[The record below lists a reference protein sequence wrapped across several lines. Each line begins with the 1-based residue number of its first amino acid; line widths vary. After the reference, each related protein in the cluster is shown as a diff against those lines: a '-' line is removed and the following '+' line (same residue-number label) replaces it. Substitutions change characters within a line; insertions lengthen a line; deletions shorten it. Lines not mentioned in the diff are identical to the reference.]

1 MKNNIFAIIE
11 IGSSNTK
18 AKVFENDKILFE
30 ESTTIEFKKNY
41 KLNKKIITDDL
52 EKLYTIIEKTL
63 EYTNNINIYG
73 CSIFRT
79 IEDDEL
85 TTINEV
91 LLKKYNLKI
100 TVVSQEEEA
109 EYTALGCYKDLPYQE
124 RICIFVGGGGS
135 TELIFVKNGKIEK
148 KLFFEF
154 GAVDITNKFET
165 LKEDKPTCTFKE
177 VYDYIDGILDTQNE
191 EAPLLILAGG
201 DFPFWYISA
210 KYEMKSND
218 LYKRDNQPYLLTK
231 EMCNEYDLDS
241 FKKSLNVIKE
251 NSNNPLW
258 FDGAR
263 SMRVIANVV
272 MNKIKAKNI
281 IPTKINMID
290 GIKSNLI
297 DFYR

>member
-18 AKVFENDKILFE
+18 VKVFENDKILFE

-41 KLNKKIITDDL
+41 KLNKKIITNDL

-79 IEDDEL
+79 IKDDEL

>member
-1 MKNNIFAIIE
+1 MKNNTFAIIE

-18 AKVFENDKILFE
+18 FKIFENDKILFE

-41 KLNKKIITDDL
+41 KLNKKIITNDL

-63 EYTNNINIYG
+63 EYTNNVNIYG

-79 IEDDEL
+79 IENDEL
-85 TTINEV
+85 TSINEI
-91 LLKKYNLKI
+91 LLSKYNLKI

-109 EYTALGCYKDLPYQE
+109 EYTALGCYKNLPYQE

-148 KLFFEF
+148 KQFFEF

-177 VYDYIDGILDTQNE
+177 VYDYIDGIMDIQNE

-210 KYEMKSND
+210 KYEMKHNN
-218 LYKRDNQPYLLTK
+218 LYKRDNQPFLLTK
-231 EMCNEYDLDS
+231 DKCNEYDLDS
-241 FKKSLNVIKE
+241 FKKLLNEIKE
-251 NSNNPLW
+251 NSSNPLW

-263 SMRVIANVV
+263 AMRVIANVV
-272 MNKIKAKNI
+272 MNKINAKYI

-290 GIKSNLI
+290 GIKSKLI

>member
-18 AKVFENDKILFE
+18 VKVFENDKILFE

-41 KLNKKIITDDL
+41 KLNKKIITNDL

-210 KYEMKSND
+210 KYEMKSNG

>member
-1 MKNNIFAIIE
+1 MKNNTFAIIE

-18 AKVFENDKILFE
+18 VKIFENEKILFE

-41 KLNKKIITDDL
+41 KLNKKIITNDL

-63 EYTNNINIYG
+63 EYTNNVNIYG

-79 IEDDEL
+79 IENDEL
-85 TTINEV
+85 TSINEI
-91 LLKKYNLKI
+91 LLSKYNLKI

-109 EYTALGCYKDLPYQE
+109 EYTALGCYKNLSYQE

-177 VYDYIDGILDTQNE
+177 VYDYIDGIMDIQNE

-201 DFPFWYISA
+201 DFSFWYISA
-210 KYEMKSND
+210 KYEMKHNN
-218 LYKRDNQPYLLTK
+218 LYKRDNQPFLLTK
-231 EMCNEYDLDS
+231 DMCNEYDLDS
-241 FKKSLNVIKE
+241 FKKSLNEIKE
-251 NSNNPLW
+251 NSSNPLW

-263 SMRVIANVV
+263 AMRVIANVV
-272 MNKIKAKNI
+272 MNKINAKYI

-290 GIKSNLI
+290 GIKSKLI

>member
-1 MKNNIFAIIE
+1 MKNNTFAIIE

-18 AKVFENDKILFE
+18 VKIFENEKILFE

-41 KLNKKIITDDL
+41 KLNKKIITNDL

-63 EYTNNINIYG
+63 EYTNNVNVYG

-79 IEDDEL
+79 IENDEL
-85 TTINEV
+85 TSINEI
-91 LLKKYNLKI
+91 LLSKYNLKI

-109 EYTALGCYKDLPYQE
+109 EYTALGCYKNLPYQE

-177 VYDYIDGILDTQNE
+177 VYDYIDGIMDIQNE

-210 KYEMKSND
+210 KYEMKHNN
-218 LYKRDNQPYLLTK
+218 LYKRDNQPFLLTK
-231 EMCNEYDLDS
+231 DKCNEYDLDS
-241 FKKSLNVIKE
+241 FKKSLNEIKE
-251 NSNNPLW
+251 NSSNPLW

-263 SMRVIANVV
+263 AMRVIANVV
-272 MNKIKAKNI
+272 MNKINAKNI

-290 GIKSNLI
+290 GIKSKLI

>member
-1 MKNNIFAIIE
+1 MKNNTFAIIE

-18 AKVFENDKILFE
+18 VKIFENEKILFE

-41 KLNKKIITDDL
+41 KLNKKIITNDL

-63 EYTNNINIYG
+63 EYTNNVNIYG

-79 IEDDEL
+79 IENDEL
-85 TTINEV
+85 TSINEI
-91 LLKKYNLKI
+91 LLSKYNLKI

-109 EYTALGCYKDLPYQE
+109 EYTALGCYKNLPYQE

-210 KYEMKSND
+210 KYEMKSNG

>member
-1 MKNNIFAIIE
+1 MKNNTFAIIE

-18 AKVFENDKILFE
+18 VKIFENDKILFE

-41 KLNKKIITDDL
+41 KLNKKIITNDL

-63 EYTNNINIYG
+63 EYTNNVNIYG

-79 IEDDEL
+79 IENDEL
-85 TTINEV
+85 TSINEI
-91 LLKKYNLKI
+91 LLSKYNLKI

-109 EYTALGCYKDLPYQE
+109 EYTALGCYKNLPYQE

-177 VYDYIDGILDTQNE
+177 VYDYIDGIMDIQNE

-201 DFPFWYISA
+201 DFPFWYILA
-210 KYEMKSND
+210 KYEMKHNN
-218 LYKRDNQPYLLTK
+218 LYKRDNQPFLLTK
-231 EMCNEYDLDS
+231 DMCNEYDLDS
-241 FKKSLNVIKE
+241 FKKSLNKIKE
-251 NSNNPLW
+251 NSSNPLW

-263 SMRVIANVV
+263 AMRVIANVV
-272 MNKIKAKNI
+272 MNKINAKNI

-290 GIKSNLI
+290 GIKSKLI